1 MAWVDATTE
10 SLGPEDVRLPA
21 ARGRVLAEAIHALGT
36 HPLRKSRGVG
46 RLCHPG
52 ERILGGKL
60 LQSNPAAIDRR
71 ECRRCFAGRA
81 WTARRKPDPGTDPK
95 CCQSA
100 NRQPGAARSAL
111 RRGLV
116 LGSTAALV
124 PLIRH
129 GSRTPAAS
137 AIQARIRTK
146 KRRRVGGHLRRRSP
160 LGLVRHPKP
169 GTILRAACE
178 QFVEQAEGEYGAT
191 VGETGSGK
199 PVLST
204 VLRARFG

>member
-1 MAWVDATTE
+1 MGGGDVWVR
-10 SLGPEDVRLPA
+10 GPVS
-21 ARGRVLAEAIHALGT
+21 
-36 HPLRKSRGVG
+36 KS
-46 RLCHPG
+46 
-52 ERILGGKL
+52 
-60 LQSNPAAIDRR
+60 
-71 ECRRCFAGRA
+71 
-81 WTARRKPDPGTDPK
+81 WTARRKPDPGADPT

-160 LGLVRHPKP
+160 FWLGPAPQARDD
-169 GTILRAACE
+169 LRAACE
-178 QFVEQAEGEYGAT
+178 QFIERAEGEYGAT

>member
-1 MAWVDATTE
+1 MGGGDVWVR
-10 SLGPEDVRLPA
+10 GPVS
-21 ARGRVLAEAIHALGT
+21 
-36 HPLRKSRGVG
+36 KS
-46 RLCHPG
+46 
-52 ERILGGKL
+52 
-60 LQSNPAAIDRR
+60 
-71 ECRRCFAGRA
+71 
-81 WTARRKPDPGTDPK
+81 WTARRKPDPGADPT

-191 VGETGSGK
+191 VGETGLAYPCPSSL
-199 PVLST
+199 PVVGLGVSASALNTRHVCLLHDAEEGTSRVLEHNEVVSST
-204 VLRARFG
+204 IAPGISS